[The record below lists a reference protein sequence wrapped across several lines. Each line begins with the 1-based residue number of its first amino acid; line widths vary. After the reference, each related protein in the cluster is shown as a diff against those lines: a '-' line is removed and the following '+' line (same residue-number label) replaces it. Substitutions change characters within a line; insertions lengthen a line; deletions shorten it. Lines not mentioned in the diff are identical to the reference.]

1 MSRMCV
7 ADFKH
12 PISSGTLMT
21 ALPTNSHLEVDYSP
35 VAKALHWLVF
45 VILLVQFSV
54 AWTMPHIGRNT
65 VPEALINLHFS
76 LGILV
81 LGLAI
86 VRLAWRWAHPEPMP
100 IDGLPPWQ
108 VKSARAIHFALYLLL
123 FVLPILGW
131 INASYRGFSVSFFG
145 MFKLP
150 SLVGKGAAGL
160 GWTGDVHAYLS
171 NYALLALVAL
181 HVSVALH
188 HALIRRDRVLQ
199 RMLPKAWGS
208 RLPGRSSSRQR
219 TVE

>member
-1 MSRMCV
+1 MIAPSTSS
-7 ADFKH
+7 H
-12 PISSGTLMT
+12 P
-21 ALPTNSHLEVDYSP
+21 EVGYTP
-35 VAKALHWLVF
+35 FAKALHWLVF
-45 VILLVQFSV
+45 VILLGQFGV

-65 VPEALINLHFS
+65 VPEALIDLHFS
-76 LGILV
+76 LGVLI

-86 VRLAWRWAHPEPMP
+86 VRLAWRWARPEPMP
-100 IDGLPPWQ
+100 LNGLPPWQ
-108 VKSARAIHFALYLLL
+108 VKGARAIHFTLYMLL
-123 FVLPILGW
+123 FVLPMLGW
-131 INASYRGFSVSFFG
+131 VNASYRGFSVSFFG

-188 HALIRRDRVLQ
+188 HALIRRDQVLQ

-208 RLPGRSSSRQR
+208 QISRSG
-219 TVE
+219 